1 MLLNLLNPLTMSK
14 LSIYE
19 TKWTDLVFE
28 NKNKEYGAYQLRQE
42 RSKNSITALFT
53 SLLIIAALGSA
64 SMLISKLIPHEIIE
78 PTIVSCPI
86 TPINLTPDLVK
97 PAEPEPI
104 APPQQSEPAAQ
115 SISTQLTNPVVT
127 AAAQATPD
135 VIAPNTQNAPV
146 VDNTN
151 SGTGTT
157 VNSLPTTGGGGGQS
171 LAPST
176 PSNDPVN
183 SAILDK
189 LPEFPGGIGKFY
201 TYVGNNFNK
210 PELDADRTMR
220 VYVSFVIEKDGSMTD
235 IIVKNDPGYGLG
247 KEAIRV
253 LKSLKTKWTPGILDG
268 KAVRTA
274 YNLPITIKT
283 EAE

>member
-1 MLLNLLNPLTMSK
+1 MSK

-42 RSKNSITALFT
+42 SSKNSITALFM
-53 SLLIIAALGSA
+53 SLLIIAALGSV
-64 SMLISKLIPHEIIE
+64 SMLISKFTTSSSITEII
-78 PTIVSCPI
+78 PTIDEVIRPV
-86 TPINLTPDLVK
+86 DLDQLVR
-97 PAEPEPI
+97 PETEEAV
-104 APPQQSEPAAQ
+104 APPVQEQQAV
-115 SISTQLTNPVVT
+115 TQVTDASQLINPVVAPT
-127 AAAQATPD
+127 EQA
-135 VIAPNTQNAPV
+135 VQNIAPNTENVPV
-146 VDNTN
+146 VDNT
-151 SGTGTT
+151 STGTGTAVNPMPTSGSGNGTGTQTT
-157 VNSLPTTGGGGGQS
+157 VDNGNSI
-171 LAPST
+171 
-176 PSNDPVN
+176 VN
-183 SAILDK
+183 TAVLDK
-189 LPEFPGGIGKFY
+189 MPEFPGGMSKFY

-247 KEAIRV
+247 KEAVRV

>member
-1 MLLNLLNPLTMSK
+1 MSK

-42 RSKNSITALFT
+42 SSKNSITALFT
-53 SLLIIAALGSA
+53 SLLIIAALGSG
-64 SMLISKLIPHEIIE
+64 SMLISKFTTSSSITENIPKIDEVIRPVH
-78 PTIVSCPI
+78 
-86 TPINLTPDLVK
+86 LDQLVR
-97 PAEPEPI
+97 PETEEAV
-104 APPQQSEPAAQ
+104 APPVQEQQAV
-115 SISTQLTNPVVT
+115 TQVTDASQLINPVVAPT
-127 AAAQATPD
+127 EQA
-135 VIAPNTQNAPV
+135 VQNIAPNTENTPV
-146 VDNTN
+146 VNN
-151 SGTGTT
+151 ANAGTGTA
-157 VNSLPTTGGGGGQS
+157 VNVLPTTGGGSGQS

-176 PSNDPVN
+176 TTNEPVLTT
-183 SAILDK
+183 ALDK
-189 LPEFPGGIGKFY
+189 LPEFPGGMSKFY

-247 KEAIRV
+247 KEAVRV
-253 LKSLKTKWTPGILDG
+253 LKSLRTKWTPGILDG

>member
-1 MLLNLLNPLTMSK
+1 MSK

-42 RSKNSITALFT
+42 SSKNSITALFT
-53 SLLIIAALGSA
+53 SLLIIAALGSV
-64 SMLISKLIPHEIIE
+64 SMLISKFTTSSSITEKI
-78 PTIVSCPI
+78 PTIDEVIRPVH
-86 TPINLTPDLVK
+86 LDQLVR
-97 PAEPEPI
+97 PETEETI
-104 APPQQSEPAAQ
+104 APPVQEQQAV
-115 SISTQLTNPVVT
+115 TQVTDARQLINPVVVPT
-127 AAAQATPD
+127 EQA
-135 VIAPNTQNAPV
+135 VQNIAPNTENVPV
-146 VDNTN
+146 VDNT
-151 SGTGTT
+151 STGTA
-157 VNSLPTTGGGGGQS
+157 VNALPTTSGGGGQS

-176 PSNDPVN
+176 TSNEPVL
-183 SAILDK
+183 AAVLDK
-189 LPEFPGGIGKFY
+189 MPEFPGGMSKFY

-247 KEAIRV
+247 KEAVRV
-253 LKSLKTKWTPGILDG
+253 LKSLRTKWTPGILDG
-268 KAVRTA
+268 KPVRTA